1 LFLFDVSA
9 KEIKEVNDDFDN
21 LSKEDRETVSGLQ
34 EQLKKSM
41 REKLRA

>member
-1 LFLFDVSA
+1 MFLFDVSA